1 MFTCRC
7 LSGACEGALGD
18 LDRVFQF
25 HGSFF
30 KSLLSIYS
38 SVIQIKKVE
47 PKLLGGFFGG
57 EFCLGFFLV
66 LVYENSY
73 SLLQSITGIKD
84 FHS

>member
-57 EFCLGFFLV
+57 EFCLGFFWFWFMKTPTPYYKV
-66 LVYENSY
+66 
-73 SLLQSITGIKD
+73 SLE
-84 FHS
+84 